1 MERTRTIT
9 VSCLNLA
16 MHSPHSRK
24 RYVELLSTAF
34 SAKRMVR
41 LGSVHGGMIGSLYGT
56 ASANAE
62 KELTGELYRFLKLDP
77 DEPWFNAQTKEAASP
92 DDLEALSI
100 PSHLL
105 PHLQRIPFL
114 FKPTTHRLYLVSKDR
129 KDTMSPSTA
138 KQLLDGVFQP
148 LALEGLFPPVEITV
162 EPAKDALDEIL
173 SLTSLEHLV
182 IELVPPNPD
191 DGDDIEKSWKDRLKK
206 QNVRKQT
213 VQLDSERNQ
222 TIKPDAETVALARV
236 AASNGKVTASGHDAA
251 GVKQDMSTED
261 KPLRERVQH
270 DPNVE
275 TLFDALRRAADM
287 LG

>member
-16 MHSPHSRK
+16 MHSPHSRR

-34 SAKRMVR
+34 AAKRMVR

-56 ASANAE
+56 ASASAE

-105 PHLQRIPFL
+105 PHLQRVPFL
-114 FKPTTHRLYLVSKDR
+114 FKPATHRLYLVSKDR
-129 KDTMSPSTA
+129 KDNMSPSTA

-261 KPLRERVQH
+261 KPLRERFQH

-275 TLFDALRRAADM
+275 TLFDTLRRAADM